1 MEKTIQLAIEK
12 LQQADINGFI
22 NEKSKI
28 DFHHG
33 FLAGARAMNRMMLDG
48 NSLEQALDIC
58 ERHHF
63 TSIVME
69 TAHD

>member
-1 MEKTIQLAIEK
+1 MEEIIQAAIAK

-22 NEKSKI
+22 EEKSKI

-33 FLAGARAMNRMMLDG
+33 FLAGARAMSHFISQG
-48 NSLEQALDIC
+48 NSPTQALEIC

-63 TSIVME
+63 TSITVE
-69 TAHD
+69 AAHD

>member
-1 MEKTIQLAIEK
+1 MEETIQLAIEK

-33 FLAGARAMNRMMLDG
+33 FLAGARAMNRMLSEG
-48 NSLEQALDIC
+48 NSLEQALEIC

-63 TSIVME
+63 TSITVE

>member
-1 MEKTIQLAIEK
+1 MEETIQLAIAK

-33 FLAGARAMNRMMLDG
+33 FLAGARSMARFIQEGKTPD
-48 NSLEQALDIC
+48 EALAIC

-63 TSIVME
+63 SSIVGGTE
-69 TAHD
+69 DD